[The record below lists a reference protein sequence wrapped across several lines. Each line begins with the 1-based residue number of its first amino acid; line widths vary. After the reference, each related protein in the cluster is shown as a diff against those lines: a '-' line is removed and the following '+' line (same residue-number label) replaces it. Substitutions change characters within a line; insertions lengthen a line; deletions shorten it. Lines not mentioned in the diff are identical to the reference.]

1 MSTIRQIWSVSLCI
15 GASMTT
21 YTNWVASKQQK
32 FISHSSGG
40 WKFKIRVPAW
50 LVSGEILPPG
60 WRLLISCWVPTW
72 WKRYAIPFIKTL
84 FPFMRDSLWRPKTPL
99 PHTITL
105 GIRISTH
112 ECERDTNIQTTATR
126 RRGFE
131 MILWVESEI
140 PSHREE
146 ALEKMERNPL
156 RLQGIRPSG

>member
-72 WKRYAIPFIKTL
+72 WKRCGISFIKTL

-131 MILWVESEI
+131 MILVGRKWDSFTQRGGTGEDGKE
-140 PSHREE
+140 PT
-146 ALEKMERNPL
+146 
-156 RLQGIRPSG
+156 